1 MIALQYLMDNL
12 NSYFGGHNSA
22 YSLSITA
29 FFLQISFFKY
39 NYEFAK
45 KEKDPIDFL
54 LTFIQLGIYKTG
66 IVLGITVIISAI
78 FSLQTSTDIYFN
90 DNFYIVL
97 VIVAAIVLINAI
109 LIRITSLKANK
120 TVAIYLVCGYAIFL
134 LSGII
139 LLAFWIVFVGVIQQ
153 NWWISLKF

>member
-29 FFLQISFFKY
+29 FFLQLSFFTY

-66 IVLGITVIISAI
+66 IVLGITIIVSAI

-90 DNFYIVL
+90 DNYWVVL
-97 VIVAAIVLINAI
+97 IIVAAIVFINGI

-120 TVAIYLVCGYAIFL
+120 IVAIYLVCAYIVFL
-134 LSGII
+134 LSGVI
-139 LLAFWIVFVGVIQQ
+139 LLAF
-153 NWWISLKF
+153 